1 MNAPRG
7 NARRAALMNDRIRT
21 PLFRAL
27 ALACA
32 ALLAACAH
40 TAPPAAVPRDIVQ
53 TDLRRYDDAWF
64 AAARLGRIDILQA
77 LADAHYPLDAKTPEG
92 YTAIIL
98 TAYRDQ
104 PQALDT
110 LLRAGADPC
119 VGDRHGNTALM
130 GALFKG
136 ENAIAKR
143 LLDTHCPIDQTN
155 HAGQTALAFAALFG
169 RLDMLPVLVAHGANP
184 DHVDALGRTALQNA
198 ILQGNDAAVAA
209 LEKVGATPNADVTLR
224 LRP

>member
-1 MNAPRG
+1 MKNRF
-7 NARRAALMNDRIRT
+7 RT
-21 PLFRAL
+21 ALFRTL
-27 ALACA
+27 AIASTA
-32 ALLAACAH
+32 VLAACAQ
-40 TAPPAAVPRDIVQ
+40 TAPPATVPHPDAHA
-53 TDLRRYDDAWF
+53 DLRRYDDAWF

-77 LADAHYPLDAKTPEG
+77 LVDAHYPIDATTREG
-92 YTAIIL
+92 YTALIL
-98 TAYRDQ
+98 AAYRDQ
-104 PQALDT
+104 PQTLDY

-136 ENAIAKR
+136 E
-143 LLDTHCPIDQTN
+143 
-155 HAGQTALAFAALFG
+155 TALSFAALFG
-169 RLDMLPVLVAHGANP
+169 RLDLLPVLVARGANP

-224 LRP
+224 MRP